1 MTPEERKECDTLF
14 MRGEEQAKT
23 DVAFVKERFGGETG
37 KIAAEMLREEWAYT
51 QTLEDIVQHVV
62 FSMQLPL
69 SGDPWGRGYVAALKI
84 LAGKNDPPG
93 AGSSPTSPTSPSFG
107 SVPSLFILG
116 G

>member
-1 MTPEERKECDTLF
+1 MLEAEEAEMTPEERKECDTLF

-84 LAGKNDPPG
+84 LAGEND
-93 AGSSPTSPTSPSFG
+93 
-107 SVPSLFILG
+107 
-116 G
+116 